1 VSSGFQPFQNSSP
14 ASPPQPG
21 EGGALRYWGGIDPAI
36 AQVFEVMD
44 RQDEWSIEDH
54 ETVRVSLDRLIARLE
69 KSPKLGTFCLREPAK
84 SMELM
89 SWLKSSSALML
100 LHYSHEDRRNVV
112 ELFLEVCASVLKN
125 PESSDEHYRQASLA
139 LDRFLVFERLAML
152 NRLFSPERT
161 EKVERAIDD
170 AMAMVTP
177 TDKFAER
184 G

>member
-1 VSSGFQPFQNSSP
+1 MSQGFQPFQNNAP
-14 ASPPQPG
+14 TSPPQPG
-21 EGGALRYWGGIDPAI
+21 AGGGMRYWQAIDPAI
-36 AQVFEVMD
+36 AQIFDVMD

-54 ETVRVSLDRLIARLE
+54 EAVRRSLDRLIVRLE
-69 KSPKLGTFCLREPAK
+69 KSPQLGTFYLREPAK

-112 ELFLEVCASVLKN
+112 ELFLKVCAEVLEDQKSS
-125 PESSDEHYRQASLA
+125 PEQYRQASLA

-152 NRLFSPERT
+152 NRLFSSERT
-161 EKVERAIDD
+161 QKVERAIED
-170 AMAMVTP
+170 AMAMVGLS
-177 TDKFAER
+177 KNVAHE